1 MMNGPND
8 LVTVVTAALLAAET
22 LGRAVIEVK
31 ELDGIVTLKGI
42 VSSLEAKVIAESI
55 TLKQEGVVQV
65 INQLTVSYHE
75 DDERFFGF

>member
-55 TLKQEGVVQV
+55 TLKQEGW
-65 INQLTVSYHE
+65 Y
-75 DDERFFGF
+75 R